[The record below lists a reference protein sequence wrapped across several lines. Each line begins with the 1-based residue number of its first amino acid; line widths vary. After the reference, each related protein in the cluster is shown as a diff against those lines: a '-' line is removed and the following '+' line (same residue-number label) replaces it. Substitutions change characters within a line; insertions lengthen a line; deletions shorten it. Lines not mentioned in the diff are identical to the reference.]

1 MTERLSERAEA
12 LLRTLIEVYVNG
24 GQPVGSRTLA
34 KEVGLELS
42 PATIR
47 NVMSDL
53 EEMGYIRSPYTS
65 AGRVPTALGYR
76 FFVDTMLKVQPLQK
90 QVIERLQG
98 ELESGGSTD
107 QLLSKASDV
116 LSDLTHFAG
125 VVTVPRQEHVRFRQI
140 EFLQLQEGRILAILV
155 TEDGRVQNRVIRA
168 ERSFMTSELEEA
180 ANYFNDKYRGHNL
193 AEVRSVLLNEMKDD
207 SDELG
212 RVVRQAAGVARGL
225 FDEDS
230 ESEDESVVLRGERN
244 LLDVP
249 ELAELDTLKGLF
261 DAFKAKH
268 DLLGLLDKSLRADG
282 ISIFIGDESGYQ
294 PLHDCSVVVAPYE
307 VDGDIIGVL
316 GVIGPTRM
324 AYEEVIPIV
333 DVTARLLGSALSHSG
348 DSRRVLVG
356 N

>member
-65 AGRVPTALGYR
+65 AGRIPTALGYR

-90 QVIERLQG
+90 PVIERLQG
-98 ELESGGSTD
+98 ELDGGGSTD
-107 QLLSKASDV
+107 KLLSKASDV

-168 ERSFMTSELEEA
+168 ERSFTPSELVEA

-225 FDEDS
+225 FEDDS
-230 ESEDESVVLRGERN
+230 DTEDESVVLRGERN

-294 PLHDCSVVVAPYE
+294 ALNDCSVVVAPYE
-307 VDGDIIGVL
+307 VDGEIIGVL

-333 DVTARLLGSALSHSG
+333 DVTARLLGSALSQSG
-348 DSRRVLVG
+348 DSGRVLVG
-356 N
+356 S

>member
-1 MTERLSERAEA
+1 MT
-12 LLRTLIEVYVNG
+12 G

-53 EEMGYIRSPYTS
+53 EDMGFISSPYTS

-76 FFVDTMLKVQPLQK
+76 FFIDTMLKVQPLHRG
-90 QVIERLQG
+90 VLDRL
-98 ELESGGSTD
+98 ELELEAGDSAD
-107 QLLSKASDV
+107 KLLTKASDV

-125 VVTVPRQEHVRFRQI
+125 VVTVPRQEHIRFRQI
-140 EFLQLQEGRILAILV
+140 EFLQLGEGRILAILV

-168 ERSFMTSELEEA
+168 ERTFTPSELVEA
-180 ANYFNDKYRGHNL
+180 ANYFNAKYRGQNL
-193 AEVRSVLLNEMKDD
+193 AEVRAVLLNEMKDD
-207 SDELG
+207 SDALG
-212 RVVRQAAGVARGL
+212 RVVKQAASVAHGL
-225 FDEDS
+225 FEEDPAADDEG
-230 ESEDESVVLRGERN
+230 VVLRGERN

-261 DAFKAKH
+261 DAFKAKN
-268 DLLGLLDKSLRADG
+268 DLLSLLDKSLRADG

-294 PLHDCSVVVAPYE
+294 ALNDCSVVVAPYE

-333 DVTARLLGSALSHSG
+333 DVTARLLGTALSQSG
-348 DSRRVLVG
+348 DTGRLLVG